1 MNRRL
6 PLRLSGLNKGE
17 ANSGGGTYPNLF
29 DAHPPFQ
36 IDGNFGCTSG
46 IVEMLLQS
54 QDGAIQMLPA
64 LPDAWSTG
72 SVSGL
77 RARGGFEIEDM
88 QWKEGRLVAVTIRS
102 FLGGNCRIRV
112 PNAMTLATGATLDG
126 KMLREATGPNPNPFY
141 RTETTPEPLISP
153 KAHLDMPLLKETR
166 LYDLETRPGGTYTL
180 NGE

>member
-1 MNRRL
+1 
-6 PLRLSGLNKGE
+6 
-17 ANSGGGTYPNLF
+17 
-29 DAHPPFQ
+29 
-36 IDGNFGCTSG
+36 
-46 IVEMLLQS
+46 MLLQS